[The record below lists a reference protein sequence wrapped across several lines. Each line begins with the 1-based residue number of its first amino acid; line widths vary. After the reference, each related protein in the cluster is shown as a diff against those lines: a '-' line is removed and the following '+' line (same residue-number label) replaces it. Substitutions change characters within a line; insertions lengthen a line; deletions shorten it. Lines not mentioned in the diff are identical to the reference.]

1 MHRIYYKFDMSIVNE
16 AYTWRDIVSS
26 VPEEREVY
34 DPNSLAGYIDAIVEY
49 YRELSAGVNLDNDE
63 TASQILGDVIDLFAE
78 YCERFG
84 SIEKIYIA
92 GNGFY
97 SPEETTEIGF
107 FDGSHG
113 IMGEFEGF
121 TIETQPLYQDLLYR
135 TDGNYRIQPTLC
147 IQLKNYQTFSDTG
160 IALESTGEIVT
171 IPLEHQDLS
180 YRRDHDLV
188 VW

>member
-1 MHRIYYKFDMSIVNE
+1 MSIVNE

-84 SIEKIYIA
+84 SIEKIYI
-92 GNGFY
+92 
-97 SPEETTEIGF
+97 
-107 FDGSHG
+107 
-113 IMGEFEGF
+113 
-121 TIETQPLYQDLLYR
+121 
-135 TDGNYRIQPTLC
+135 
-147 IQLKNYQTFSDTG
+147 
-160 IALESTGEIVT
+160 
-171 IPLEHQDLS
+171 
-180 YRRDHDLV
+180 
-188 VW
+188 